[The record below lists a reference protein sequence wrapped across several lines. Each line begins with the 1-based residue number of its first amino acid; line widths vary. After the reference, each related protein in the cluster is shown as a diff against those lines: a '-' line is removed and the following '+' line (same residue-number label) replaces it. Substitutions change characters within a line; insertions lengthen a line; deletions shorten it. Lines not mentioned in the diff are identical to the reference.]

1 MKKRFLD
8 TNVIVRFLLND
19 EKNQA
24 KRAKDFFETV
34 AKNKE
39 KLVITP
45 LVLAEVI
52 YVLEKFGQSSKEEI
66 SKILIS
72 FLNLPIIIVEEKKIL
87 LDALLLY
94 SKLKIDFVD
103 CYHLSFCQTFGIEE
117 IVSFDKDFKKASFVK
132 SVSP

>member
-1 MKKRFLD
+1 M
-8 TNVIVRFLLND
+8 
-19 EKNQA
+19 
-24 KRAKDFFETV
+24 
-34 AKNKE
+34 
-39 KLVITP
+39 ITP

-52 YVLEKFGQSSKEEI
+52 YVLEKFGQASKEEM

>member
-24 KRAKDFFETV
+24 KKAKDFFETAV
-34 AKNKE
+34 KNKE

-52 YVLEKFGQSSKEEI
+52 YVLEKFGQASKEEI

-103 CYHLSFCQTFGIEE
+103 CYHLSFCQAFGIEE

>member
-24 KRAKDFFETV
+24 KKAKDFFETTV
-34 AKNKE
+34 KNKE

-52 YVLEKFGQSSKEEI
+52 YVLEKFGQASKEEL

-87 LDALLLY
+87 IDALLLY

-103 CYHLSFCQTFGIEE
+103 CYHLSFCQAFGIEK
-117 IVSFDKDFKKASFVK
+117 IASFDKDFKKASFVK